1 MRMSVSLHPATAGTC
16 ISGLGSIGIAVF
28 LMLSAGHP
36 ARAQWADVTEEY
48 LVSASTQASWFGTG
62 MSAADFNLDGLED
75 LTFSNSS
82 GTVVVYKQ
90 LSSGGFEEVH
100 ELVGA
105 GAPQG
110 VVWFDADGDDDLDL
124 LVGRR
129 FGAMELHIH
138 EDGALTEAAEERG
151 IPITDEWEVR
161 GFAVADYDGDSDLDI
176 YVCMYHD
183 GSSGLSEN
191 LLLNNDGNG
200 HFTDV
205 TAIAGVGNGLQH
217 TFQGTWFD
225 YDHDG
230 DLDLWVINDRQ
241 VFPNAFY
248 ENQGDG
254 TFVDVAFDIGLAQT
268 ISAMTATVGDPDNDG
283 EFELFCTDVE
293 NEPNLFLDKLGNYY
307 ASTGPAMGLD
317 GNQYSWG
324 GCWVDADGDMW
335 SDLMVATYRFPNS
348 LPYDNYYYRNIAEGM
363 LFADQ
368 TEEAW
373 PNEQT
378 QLYCLAALD
387 FNQDLTPDVVGFGN
401 MPFVQMLENDAPP
414 GSGGAGRIAVQL
426 CGTASNRWA
435 VGAVVHVHAG
445 GISQMQLVTCGT
457 DYMTQQ
463 SWRRFFA
470 LDGNAQ
476 ADSIVVEWPSGLTET
491 WYDVPAGSDVKLV
504 EGTATAELVVLG
516 SPCAGDSAWLVFP
529 FEAEFRTLNGVE
541 VASDSVLISTSGT
554 YVGTCSWMGGLFA
567 WEDSLSWTV
576 LPPHVVTI
584 EWTEPDCA
592 GDPGLL
598 GWVVDSNL
606 TVSLEGTD
614 YPNMMLD
621 LEQPA
626 GPFVLLT
633 IDAVNG
639 CVEEQAFQLPEPP
652 ELALYIEYEPALCAD
667 EVPYAFA
674 AGFGGTPGYLVNWNG
689 ADPSMLEDGPVQL
702 TLTDGNGC
710 VLDST
715 IEVVV
720 PEPLSFNVTVVQEDL
735 GGDASIALD
744 IAGGTPPYD
753 VLWNTGL
760 EGDTL
765 LPNLSSGLYS
775 WVVSDANGCLAM
787 GLQDIINVGI
797 DLQEGEANDWKWYF
811 EEGALVIEA
820 SEDAPSG
827 AKVVLR
833 DMLGRLMLEEEMRPG
848 QRLRLSARSLPAHGV
863 LVITGDT
870 GVPLVRAVY

>member
-1 MRMSVSLHPATAGTC
+1 MNTNERYPRGLKSLLRRQRATGVLFLMVSVCSVSH
-16 ISGLGSIGIAVF
+16 
-28 LMLSAGHP
+28 
-36 ARAQWADVTEEY
+36 AQWDDVTEEY
-48 LVSASTQASWFGTG
+48 LVAASTQASWFGTG

-82 GTVVVYKQ
+82 GTVVVYAQ
-90 LSSGGFEEVH
+90 LAEGGFEEAHVLSG
-100 ELVGA
+100 E

-110 VVWFDADGDDDLDL
+110 VIWFDADGDDDLDL

-138 EDGALTEAAEERG
+138 EDGTLTETAEERG

-161 GFAVADYDGDSDLDI
+161 GFAVADYDGDADLDI

-191 LLLNNDGNG
+191 LLLNNDGSG
-200 HFTDV
+200 QFTDV
-205 TAIAGVGNGLQH
+205 TDVAGVGNGLQH

-225 YDHDG
+225 HDHDG

-254 TFVDVAFDIGLAQT
+254 TFVDIAEEIGLAQT

-283 EFELFCTDVE
+283 EFELYCTDVE
-293 NEPNLFLDKLGNYY
+293 NEPNLFLDKLGSYY
-307 ASTGPAMGLD
+307 ASMGPALGVD
-317 GNQYSWG
+317 GTQYSWG

-348 LPYDNYYYRNIAEGM
+348 LPYDNYYYRNVAEGM
-363 LFADQ
+363 LFMDQ
-368 TEEAW
+368 TEEGW

-387 FNQDLTPDVVGFGN
+387 INQDLAPDVVGFGN
-401 MPFVQMLENDAPP
+401 MPFVQMLENNAPP
-414 GSGGAGRIAVQL
+414 AAGGAGRIAVQL
-426 CGTASNRWA
+426 CGTESNRWA

-445 GISQMQLVTCGT
+445 GLAQMQLVSCGT

-470 LDGNAQ
+470 LSDNAQ
-476 ADSIVVEWPSGLTET
+476 ADSVVVEWPSGLSET
-491 WYDVPAGSDVKLV
+491 WYDVPAGSDLKLV
-504 EGTATAELVVLG
+504 EGTSTAELAVLG

-529 FEAEFRTLNGVE
+529 FDAEVRMINGVE
-541 VASDSVLISTSGT
+541 VATDSILLSTSGS
-554 YVGTCSWMGGLFA
+554 YVASCSWMGGLFT
-567 WEDSLSWTV
+567 WVDSLSWNV
-576 LPPHVVTI
+576 LEPHIVTI

-606 TVSLEGTD
+606 TVSLNGTG
-614 YPNMMLD
+614 YPNMLLD
-621 LEQPA
+621 LEQSA
-626 GPFVLLT
+626 GPFTLQT
-633 IDAVNG
+633 IDPING
-639 CVEEQAFQLPEPP
+639 CLEDHAFLLPEPP
-652 ELALYIEYEPALCAD
+652 ELALYIEYTPALCAD
-667 EVPYAFA
+667 DVPQAFA
-674 AGFGGTPGYLVNWNG
+674 AGYGGTPGYLVNWNG
-689 ADPSMLEDGPVQL
+689 ADPGMLEAGPVQL

-715 IEVVV
+715 FEVHV
-720 PEPLSFNVTVVQEDL
+720 PAPLSFNVTVVQEDV
-735 GGDASIALD
+735 GGDGSIVLG
-744 IAGGTPPYD
+744 ISGGTSPYD

-760 EGDTL
+760 EGDTVL
-765 LPNLSSGLYS
+765 SNLSSGLYS

-787 GLQDIINVGI
+787 GIQDIINVGI
-797 DLQEGEANDWKWYF
+797 DLNGGEFNHWQWF
-811 EEGALVIEA
+811 LEEDAMVVRA
-820 SEDAPSG
+820 SEHAPVDATVSF
-827 AKVVLR
+827 R
-833 DMLGRLMLEEEMRPG
+833 DLLGRLVYEDKLGPG
-848 QRLRLSARSLPAHGV
+848 QILKLPVQLLPAHGI
-863 LVITGDT
+863 LTIIGPSGTLLMRG
-870 GVPLVRAVY
+870 AY